1 MHRFCKLCSVLV
13 IFACVGYTTKLQTL
27 GQMAFIII
35 TAAALPTCLNFLIGL
50 QLPMPDHMLPLEEE
64 IIAGVLVLVRCVL
77 ILTQIIMMLSLQINR
92 RLGLGLGFRAPS
104 PNPKRLQICCDE
116 KMRTAIFNCAWSIIL
131 DITLYNDEIRRYN
144 LFGIVC

>member
-1 MHRFCKLCSVLV
+1 M
-13 IFACVGYTTKLQTL
+13 GYTTKLQTL

-35 TAAALPTCLNFLIGL
+35 TAAALPTCLNSLIGL

-77 ILTQIIMMLSLQINR
+77 ILTQIIMMLSLQIHR
-92 RLGLGLGFRAPS
+92 RLGLGLGFRVPS

-116 KMRTAIFNCAWSIIL
+116 KM
-131 DITLYNDEIRRYN
+131 
-144 LFGIVC
+144 